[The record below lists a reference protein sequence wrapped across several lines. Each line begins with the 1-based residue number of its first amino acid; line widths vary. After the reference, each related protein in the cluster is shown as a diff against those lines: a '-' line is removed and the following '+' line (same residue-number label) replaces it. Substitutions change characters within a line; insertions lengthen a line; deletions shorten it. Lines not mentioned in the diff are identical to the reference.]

1 MKSVS
6 IALIL
11 VIAAATAAVAVAA
24 ISQTKDANLPKLIAL
39 RYQEAGLC
47 VSCKMF
53 FDEIISMIVQVFDWF
68 QQEMEELCIDHFDG
82 NSTAIDVCK
91 TKVDTMVTTLRSFV
105 EIESSKTLCE
115 KIYLC

>member
-1 MKSVS
+1 MKSLS

-11 VIAAATAAVAVAA
+11 AIAIAVAA
-24 ISQTKDANLPKLIAL
+24 ISQTTDTKLSKLIAL

-53 FDEIISMIVQVFDWF
+53 FDEIIGLIQEVFDWF
-68 QQEMEELCIDHFDG
+68 QQEMEDFCVDHFDA

-91 TKVDTMVTTLRSFV
+91 TKVNTMVTTLRSFV
-105 EIESSKTLCE
+105 EIESSKKLCQ